1 MKRIAAA
8 IAVATAFL
16 SLVVA
21 PSPGRALDIID
32 GIAPDPPEVSAAA
45 WILYDETFDRTLGES
60 GAEERRAM
68 ASTTKLM
75 TAIVA
80 MERTALDDT
89 VVISETAA
97 GTGEAEIDLVA
108 GEEWTVRQ
116 LLTAM
121 MVKSANDAAVA
132 IAEHIGGDVAG
143 FVSIMNAEAAEM
155 GLENTRFANPHGLDA
170 PGHYSSARDLL
181 TLGRRAASDPFLGE
195 MMNTRV
201 ATLPADPEGLDRVAR
216 TTNELIG
223 TYEGAFG
230 VKTGF
235 TDDAGRV
242 LVAGA
247 ERDGRRLYV
256 VVMGS
261 DDHFA
266 DAAALLTY
274 GFRSFGMFQLVVA
287 GEEYAEVRRPG
298 GVASA
303 VAVEPV
309 DVFTDIDTAASTELE
324 PGFEDELAVMQVEA
338 DGEILGSTAL
348 RFPEPDPLPTL
359 RDALS
364 WASRYWNWLWGTD

>member
-1 MKRIAAA
+1 MSRRM
-8 IAVATAFL
+8 ATAL
-16 SLVVA
+16 AIGLTLTVA
-21 PSPGRALDIID
+21 RPATALDIVD
-32 GIAPDPPEVSAAA
+32 GLAPDPPEVSAAA
-45 WILYDETFDRTLGES
+45 WILYDETNDRTLGER
-60 GAEERRAM
+60 AADERRAM

-75 TAIVA
+75 TAVVA
-80 MERTALDDT
+80 MERAELDDLVPIT
-89 VVISETAA
+89 ESAA

-116 LLTAM
+116 LITAM
-121 MVKSANDAAVA
+121 LVRSANDAAVA
-132 IAEHIGGDVAG
+132 LAEHLGGDVTG
-143 FVSIMNAEAAEM
+143 FATIMNAEAALM
-155 GLENTRFANPHGLDA
+155 GLDDTRFANPHGLDA

-181 TLGRRAASDPFLGE
+181 TLGRRAAADPFLAE
-195 MMNTRV
+195 VMNTRV
-201 ATLPADPEGLDRVAR
+201 ATLPADPEGLERVAR

-247 ERDGRRLYV
+247 ERDGRRLFV

-261 DDHFA
+261 EDHFA

-274 GFRSFGMFQLVVA
+274 GFRSFGMFQLVVP
-287 GEEYAEVRRPG
+287 GEEYAAVRRPG
-298 GVASA
+298 GVAPA

-309 DVFTDIDTAASTELE
+309 DVFTDVDTVASTDLA
-324 PGFEDELAVMQVEA
+324 PGFENDVAVMQVEA
-338 DGEILGSTAL
+338 GGEILGSTPL
-348 RFPEPDPLPTL
+348 RFPEAEPLPTL

-364 WASRYWNWLWGTD
+364 WASRYWDWLWGTD

>member
-60 GAEERRAM
+60 GAQERRAM

-247 ERDGRRLYV
+247 ERDGRRLYA

-338 DGEILGSTAL
+338 DGEILGSTPL